1 METKRSWLLYWLLF
15 SSVPSF
21 AAEHTGYQGW
31 LQHKEE
37 LAGYAA
43 GPTGY
48 YSIQDM
54 RELHPGTV
62 AYLASSRKVDRIRWS
77 DKSVKNVLARVDY
90 KDHTAVIS
98 GPGIQD
104 TDLLQLPDRQIQLP
118 NHLIV
123 RVSFLHETSLKVWLY
138 NPTLPVKRRFKSLT
152 FFDYDTRGVL
162 QGIFH
167 RYETPAAV
175 SYLDSRDEEGTM
187 YVVGTLKV
195 EVDGKSYDLKTYS
208 YQKSWDDIEAL
219 LVLLRDRTSGRTSYA
234 GGRVAEVHFP
244 PGAPPEQ
251 MTIDLNGSYSFLCAH
266 SSFYNCPLVLATR
279 IDAELNYGEK
289 YPPLFSATKAVAR

>member
-15 SSVPSF
+15 SSVPCF
-21 AAEHTGYQGW
+21 AAEYAGYQGW
-31 LQHKEE
+31 LQLKEE
-37 LAGYAA
+37 FAGYAE

-54 RELHPGTV
+54 RELNPGGT
-62 AYLASSRKVDRIRWS
+62 AYLVSSKNVDRIRWS
-77 DKSVKNVLARVDY
+77 DKSVKNVLARVEY
-90 KDHTAVIS
+90 KDHTAMIS

-104 TDLLQLPDRQIQLP
+104 TDLLQLTDRRIQLP
-118 NHLIV
+118 NQLIV

-138 NPTLPVKRRFKSLT
+138 NPTLPAERRFKSLT
-152 FFDYDTRGVL
+152 FFDYDPRGVV

-175 SYLDSRDEEGTM
+175 SYLDSRDDEGTM
-187 YVVGTLKV
+187 YVMGTLEV
-195 EVDGKSYDLKTYS
+195 EVGGKSYDLKTYS

-219 LVLLRDRTSGRTSYA
+219 LILLRDRTSGKTSYA

-244 PGAPPEQ
+244 KGAPPER
-251 MTIDLNGSYSFLCAH
+251 MTIDLNRTYSFLCAH
-266 SSFYNCPLVLATR
+266 SNFYNCPLVLTTR

-289 YPPLFSATKAVAR
+289 YPPLFSSTKP

>member
-15 SSVPSF
+15 SSVPCL
-21 AAEHTGYQGW
+21 AAESAGYQGW
-31 LQHKEE
+31 LQVTKEY
-37 LAGYAA
+37 AGYAG

-54 RELHPGTV
+54 RELNPGGT
-62 AYLASSRKVDRIRWS
+62 AYLAPSKNVDQIRWS
-77 DKSVKNVLARVDY
+77 DKSVKNVLARVEY
-90 KDHTAVIS
+90 KDNTAMIS

-104 TDLLQLPDRQIQLP
+104 TDLLQLTDRLIQLP
-118 NHLIV
+118 NQLTV
-123 RVSFLHETSLKVWLY
+123 RVSFIHDTVLKVWLY
-138 NPTLPVKRRFKSLT
+138 NPKLPAKRKFKSLT
-152 FFDYDTRGVL
+152 FFDYDPRGVV

-187 YVVGTLKV
+187 YVMGTLEV
-195 EVDGKSYDLKTYS
+195 DVDGKRYDLKTYS
-208 YQKSWDDIEAL
+208 YQKSWNDIEAL
-219 LVLLRDRTSGRTSYA
+219 IILLRDRTSGKTSYA

-244 PGAPPEQ
+244 KGAPPER
-251 MTIDLNGSYSFLCAH
+251 MTMDLNEMYSFLCAH
-266 SSFYNCPLVLATR
+266 SSFYNCPLELATR

-289 YPPLFSATKAVAR
+289 YPPLFSSTKP